1 MEILEKELEILI
13 SKLKNSDDF
22 YAEIETIQNVYPF
35 NKYDYIITKL
45 VEQKIL
51 SFDDYLD
58 LRNEYINRNLYLY
71 VFEISAPRG
80 FGDTWG
86 FSHLLAVEPELKRP
100 SKKIDPTYK
109 GQYDLYLPYSGE
121 NIKIEVKG
129 SRAVDRNNPSDPLYL
144 KALSSNS
151 TKDFLMNFQQI
162 KPSCCD
168 VMLWFAVYRD
178 CVKYWVLKNED
189 IYNLN
194 FSPQHRNSE
203 TAIRKDNYEK
213 RDIYEG
219 QVMITRDNIDSIQEF
234 QVEGR
239 ALRQAIIEKY
249 LEANPS
255 KWDFLSDCENCIPQ
269 T

>member
-86 FSHLLAVEPELKRP
+86 FSPLLSVEPELKRP

-109 GQYDLYLPYSGE
+109 GQYDLYLPYMGE
-121 NIKIEVKG
+121 SIK
-129 SRAVDRNNPSDPLYL
+129 L
-144 KALSSNS
+144 KL
-151 TKDFLMNFQQI
+151 K
-162 KPSCCD
+162 
-168 VMLWFAVYRD
+168 
-178 CVKYWVLKNED
+178 VLV
-189 IYNLN
+189 L
-194 FSPQHRNSE
+194 
-203 TAIRKDNYEK
+203 
-213 RDIYEG
+213 
-219 QVMITRDNIDSIQEF
+219 
-234 QVEGR
+234 
-239 ALRQAIIEKY
+239 
-249 LEANPS
+249 
-255 KWDFLSDCENCIPQ
+255 
-269 T
+269 

>member
-1 MEILEKELEILI
+1 M
-13 SKLKNSDDF
+13 KL
-22 YAEIETIQNVYPF
+22 
-35 NKYDYIITKL
+35 
-45 VEQKIL
+45 
-51 SFDDYLD
+51 
-58 LRNEYINRNLYLY
+58 
-71 VFEISAPRG
+71 
-80 FGDTWG
+80 
-86 FSHLLAVEPELKRP
+86 
-100 SKKIDPTYK
+100 
-109 GQYDLYLPYSGE
+109 
-121 NIKIEVKG
+121 G
-129 SRAVDRNNPSDPLYL
+129 SRAVDRNKPNEPLYL
-144 KALSSNS
+144 KALSSSS

-162 KPSCCD
+162 KPTCCD

-219 QVMITRDNIDSIQEF
+219 QVMITRDTINTIQKF

-249 LEANPS
+249 LEANPQ
-255 KWDFLSDCENCIPQ
+255 KELFYTNENLF
-269 T
+269 

>member
-1 MEILEKELEILI
+1 MVYINLRALL
-13 SKLKNSDDF
+13 LARKNAMLNKVSVNIF
-22 YAEIETIQNVYPF
+22 KSNVYE
-35 NKYDYIITKL
+35 NVDKKYDYIITKL

-129 SRAVDRNNPSDPLYL
+129 SRAVE
-144 KALSSNS
+144 
-151 TKDFLMNFQQI
+151 
-162 KPSCCD
+162 
-168 VMLWFAVYRD
+168 MLCYGSQ
-178 CVKYWVLKNED
+178 C
-189 IYNLN
+189 
-194 FSPQHRNSE
+194 
-203 TAIRKDNYEK
+203 
-213 RDIYEG
+213 
-219 QVMITRDNIDSIQEF
+219 
-234 QVEGR
+234 
-239 ALRQAIIEKY
+239 IE
-249 LEANPS
+249 
-255 KWDFLSDCENCIPQ
+255 IV
-269 T
+269 